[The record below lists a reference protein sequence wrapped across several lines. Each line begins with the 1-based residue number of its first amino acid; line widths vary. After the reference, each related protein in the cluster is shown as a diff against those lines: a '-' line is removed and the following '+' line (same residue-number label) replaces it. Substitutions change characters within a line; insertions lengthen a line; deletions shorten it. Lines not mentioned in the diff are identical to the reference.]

1 MLNLPFSTMI
11 ALTAAVLCARGSA
24 AAGNWITGKVAA
36 REIAVHTALVDAG
49 DNVVGLEGSRT
60 TDLDCYVY
68 DGLGSLLGYDN
79 GVTDR
84 CRITIRQRNAGE
96 VRIEIE
102 NLGNA
107 PNEYRLRVNPVGARF
122 ALD

>member
-1 MLNLPFSTMI
+1 MLNPPFSTRI
-11 ALTAAVLCARGSA
+11 ALTAVVLCAGGKA
-24 AAGNWITGKVAA
+24 VAGTWLMGKVAA
-36 REIAVHTALVDAG
+36 REIAVHTELVDAG
-49 DNVVGLEGSRT
+49 DSVVELEGSRT

-68 DGLGSLLGYDN
+68 DRLGSLLGYDN

-96 VRIEIE
+96 VRVEIE

-107 PNEYRLRVNPVGARF
+107 PNAYRLRVDPVAVRS
-122 ALD
+122 APD